1 MTASATPSLAKTE
14 PDALATCWQ
23 PPHQVL
29 PIQRKSTVEVMAVR
43 RRSIF
48 RERSEWCG
56 EERAKK
62 NLDEPEGETA
72 KCVLETPTD
81 PDNHS

>member
-1 MTASATPSLAKTE
+1 LAKTE

-29 PIQRKSTVEVMAVR
+29 PIQRKSTVAEVMAVR

-56 EERAKK
+56 
-62 NLDEPEGETA
+62 
-72 KCVLETPTD
+72 
-81 PDNHS
+81 